1 MGALPILYGAAMAIN
16 DAFSLTMLKAIHLKW
31 VSPYFFVLTVLLYS
45 FQPYI
50 FLQSLNFEGVIIMN
64 LLWDLLSSVVVTFLG
79 LYLFNENISTTKWAG
94 IVLSFISVYLMAF

>member
-1 MGALPILYGAAMAIN
+1 MGLLPILYGVGMAIK
-16 DAFSLTMLKAIHLKW
+16 DAFSLSMLKAIHLKW

-64 LLWDLLSSVVVTFLG
+64 LLWDLLSSVFVTFIG
-79 LYLFNENISTTKWAG
+79 LYLFNEEINMTKWAG
-94 IVLSFISVYLMAF
+94 IVLSFVSIYLMAF

>member
-1 MGALPILYGAAMAIN
+1 M
-16 DAFSLTMLKAIHLKW
+16 
-31 VSPYFFVLTVLLYS
+31 
-45 FQPYI
+45 
-50 FLQSLNFEGVIIMN
+50 NFEGVIIMN